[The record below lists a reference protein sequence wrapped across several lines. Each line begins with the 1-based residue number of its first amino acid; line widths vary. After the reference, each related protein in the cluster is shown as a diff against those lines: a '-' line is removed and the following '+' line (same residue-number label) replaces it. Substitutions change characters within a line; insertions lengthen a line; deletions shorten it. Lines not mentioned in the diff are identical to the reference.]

1 MYGAIRA
8 NACNIAFILTVFKEY
23 PISFLMVSR
32 LIDFALVILKLLIAS
47 QKLIFFN
54 FLVLKELKR
63 NQKKLKT
70 NENLLFL

>member
-32 LIDFALVILKLLIAS
+32 LIDFALVILELLIAS
-47 QKLIFFN
+47 QKLIFFI
-54 FLVLKELKR
+54 FFGTERVKTKSKKIK
-63 NQKKLKT
+63 NQ
-70 NENLLFL
+70 